1 MVSRVLRKGDRGP
14 EVASLQ
20 HLLRIEE
27 DGIFGAGTDAA
38 VRAFQ
43 ASYGLEVAGLAGAD
57 TTAALV
63 HGADESARACTP
75 PSELPAVYARRVARA
90 RGTCKRGV
98 RYKLGHGGW
107 NPGRDL
113 PGKPGPVDPAD
124 KHSGADCSG
133 SFAFW
138 LELPRSQTIVAGL
151 WGISTVS
158 IARDGLTPGGL
169 FRQIPHPIPGCGA
182 VYPDRGGKQG
192 HVGLVT
198 ETTPHLRGIDCSSS
212 RSDATG
218 EAITER
224 GFEFF
229 RNAGAIWFVRN
240 DDPEYG
246 TAGNC

>member
-14 EVASLQ
+14 EVANIQ

-43 ASYGLEVAGLAGAD
+43 ALHGLEVDGLAGPD
-57 TTAALV
+57 TLAALV
-63 HGADESARACTP
+63 HGADESAMCVEVDALAPWQT
-75 PSELPAVYARRVARA
+75 RRIDRA

-124 KHSGADCSG
+124 RGSGADCSG

-138 LELPRSQTIVAGL
+138 FEVPRSQTIVAGL

-158 IARDGLTPGGL
+158 LVRDGLTPGGL